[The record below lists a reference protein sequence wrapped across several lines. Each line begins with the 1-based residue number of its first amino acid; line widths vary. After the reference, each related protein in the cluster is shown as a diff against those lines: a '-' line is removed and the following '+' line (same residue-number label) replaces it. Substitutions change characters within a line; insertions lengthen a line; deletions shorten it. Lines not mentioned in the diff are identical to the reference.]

1 MNTRFHI
8 EITDDMQLVKIQT
21 FLRENP
27 TIKYHVIN
35 PVFTDVSYSD
45 EYTYIPTAKFVELCG
60 SENLTKDGRISEKG
74 AINSLLSYAKINNL
88 YFGDFIDLD
97 DYLRHILNISEG
109 FLLINRLPDVLRRLF
124 RSILPACTV

>member
-1 MNTRFHI
+1 MIAMFHL
-8 EITDDMQLVKIQT
+8 EVNDYDQLLKT
-21 FLRENP
+21 ENFLRANP
-27 TIKYHVIN
+27 TIKYKHLSY
-35 PVFTDVSYSD
+35 DVPLKKYSNQ
-45 EYTYIPTAKFVELCG
+45 YNYIATHKFVELCG

-109 FLLINRLPDVLRRLF
+109 FVIINRLPDVLRGLF
-124 RSILPACTV
+124 RSC